1 LGTAGECAVDNIHRH
16 GEYGRAML
24 LREYLS
30 LRGLT
35 IPVLADLLG
44 VSVQSVHRY
53 VNGERLPRPDVM
65 MKIAEVTGGAVK
77 PNDFYPVCCREP
89 LEAA

>member
-1 LGTAGECAVDNIHRH
+1 MD
-16 GEYGRAML
+16 
-24 LREYLS
+24 LRSYLDVRDMS
-30 LRGLT
+30 
-35 IPVLADLLG
+35 IAAFADLLG
-44 VSVQSVHRY
+44 VSVQTVHRY

-65 MKIAEVTGGAVK
+65 VRIAEVTHGAVK